1 MAVEEL
7 TMQPSPAS
15 ARLSSHWTVLSL
27 LQWGA
32 QYLTQRGFDEARLH
46 TELLLTHVLR
56 CSRLELYT
64 NFDRPMTEEEL
75 AQFKVLFKRRLT
87 HEPLQYILGETEF
100 MGIQL
105 AVDRRVLIPRP
116 ETEQL
121 VEHVL
126 NAFKADGR
134 PELRLLEIGTGSG
147 NIAIALAKF
156 VPSLRITSIDV
167 SKEALCLAK
176 DNAEANT
183 VDSIEFVHADI
194 FDDILPGRMFEGIV
208 SNPPYISL
216 EEFDALQPEVRDFE
230 PRLATT
236 DEADGLRIIRRI
248 ALFAAERLVPEG
260 WLFMEM
266 SYNQASSVTRIVE
279 HAGLRHVRVT
289 NDVAGHPRILSA
301 RK

>member
-1 MAVEEL
+1 
-7 TMQPSPAS
+7 MQSTSASLGLSP
-15 ARLSSHWTVLSL
+15 RWTVLSL

-32 QYLTQRGFDEARLH
+32 EYLTERGFDEARLH
-46 TELLLTHVLR
+46 TELLLAHALR

-100 MGIQL
+100 MGIRL

-126 NAFKADGR
+126 SVIKGNGTPD
-134 PELRLLEIGTGSG
+134 LRLLEIGTGSG

-156 VPSLRITSIDV
+156 APSLCITAVDV
-167 SKEALCLAK
+167 SEEALRLAK
-176 DNAEANT
+176 DNAEAT
-183 VDSIEFVHADI
+183 AVRSIEFVHADI
-194 FDDILPGRMFEGIV
+194 FDDILPGRMFDVIV

-216 EEFDALQPEVRDFE
+216 EEFHSLQPEVRDFE

-236 DEADGLRIIRRI
+236 DEADGLRFIRRI

-260 WLFMEM
+260 WLFMEI
-266 SYNQASSVTRIVE
+266 SYNQAPLVQHIVE
-279 HAGLRHVRVT
+279 HAGLRYGGVV
-289 NDVAGHPRILSA
+289 NDFAGHPRILSA